1 MSKTMNK
8 SSSPVPASGNDVR
21 DIPLNQ
27 LVLDPENVRKTPAD
41 AAARTELVA
50 SIRSHGLLE
59 NLVVRSGD
67 PDADG
72 NPSFSVVAGGRRLEA
87 LMTIAS
93 EEGGDVAMPVSC
105 KVVDAENS
113 RELSLAE
120 NTVRLAMHPADQ
132 VEAFGKLLDDGINVA
147 SIASRFGV
155 TERFVEQRLS
165 LAGVLPEIIQ
175 AYRAGEIRMEV
186 VKAFSITTDQERQK
200 EVWKQVSAKR
210 WAPEAYEVTRL
221 LTDQRVSSQ
230 RRVAV
235 FVGIDDYVAAGGSVM
250 RDLFT
255 ADGEP
260 VYWFEDPVL
269 LNELATKKL
278 DEIAE
283 EQAKK
288 WKWAQPMLELEWNT
302 LHGYGKIEPQ
312 PGQPTEKEKKDL
324 EKIRARMDELE
335 AIPGDEWTDRL
346 EKEAA
351 RLEERV
357 DTIQER
363 IEKRAKF
370 RKEDC
375 TKSGCIVTIDRDG
388 EPGVI
393 GGLVRPEDMPKPK
406 AGKGKGAKGAET
418 AADGDDSAGGYIAPP
433 LASRSAGK
441 DPRTQARAD
450 AGLTAALAEDLQAIR
465 TTTVKHHLAQNFDA
479 AFDLVLFQAAISIF
493 GHAYSSRGSLDFS
506 CKRTSCRP
514 MTRMNDEDFPA
525 WNPAEEKLEDC
536 SEVPLGW
543 MEDEEDDA
551 ARFAALRELPREDKE
566 RLFAATF
573 ARSLK
578 GQLALEY
585 GARPEFEATVA
596 RLDIDFAQETRPS
609 AGLYWSRIS
618 KGKMLSIASDTL
630 GDKWSSARTGLK
642 KGVLVESMEQAFTA
656 GDTPSDLSAEEHAR
670 AMAWTMPGFRAY
682 DGTDGGEESSAS
694 EPAAPA
700 TQEHP
705 DAELPEF
712 LDEAG

>member
-1 MSKTMNK
+1 MNK

-165 LAGVLPEIIQ
+165 LAGVLPEILQ
-175 AYRAGEIRMEV
+175 SYRAGEIRMEV

-221 LTDQRVSSQ
+221 LTEQRVSSQ
-230 RRVAV
+230 RPMAI

-255 ADGEP
+255 DDGEP

-269 LNELATKKL
+269 LNELAAKKL

-288 WKWAQPMLELEWNT
+288 WKWAQPMLEREWNT
-302 LHGYGKIEPQ
+302 IHGYGKIEPQ
-312 PGQPTEKEKKDL
+312 PGQPTEKEKQTL
-324 EKIRARMDELE
+324 EKIQARMDELE
-335 AIPGDEWTDRL
+335 AIPVDEWTDKL
-346 EKEAA
+346 ENEAA

-357 DTIQER
+357 DSLKER
-363 IEKRAKF
+363 IGKRAKF

-375 TKSGCIVTIDRDG
+375 AKSGCIVTIDRDG
-388 EPGVI
+388 KPGVI

-406 AGKGKGAKGAET
+406 GGKGKGAKGGET
-418 AADGDDSAGGYIAPP
+418 AADGDDSAGDYIAPSVGQP
-433 LASRSAGK
+433 VHRQGSPHAGPSR
-441 DPRTQARAD
+441 
-450 AGLTAALAEDLQAIR
+450 
-465 TTTVKHHLAQNFDA
+465 
-479 AFDLVLFQAAISIF
+479 
-493 GHAYSSRGSLDFS
+493 
-506 CKRTSCRP
+506 CRP
-514 MTRMNDEDFPA
+514 DRGPGRGPPVDPDHDRETPSGSGLRCRVRPGPFPGRDFDFRPCIFVARFPRLLLQENVVPSMTRMNDEDFPA

-566 RLFAATF
+566 RLFG
-573 ARSLK
+573 RDVR
-578 GQLALEY
+578 ALTE
-585 GARPEFEATVA
+585 GPA
-596 RLDIDFAQETRPS
+596 RLGIWRQ
-609 AGLYWSRIS
+609 AGIRGHRGASRHRLCP
-618 KGKMLSIASDTL
+618 GNPTQRRTVLVEDQQGEDALDRVGYAWGQVVL
-630 GDKWSSARTGLK
+630 GPDRAEEGR
-642 KGVLVESMEQAFTA
+642 LVESMEQAFTA

-694 EPAAPA
+694 EPAAPS
-700 TQEHP
+700 TQEQP

-712 LDEAG
+712 LDEAD